1 MGKWKVVIDVNF
13 VRQVEKKRVLC
24 TMATEQAGQ
33 AAAAAEQARALLAH
47 AAAAL
52 AGLEADNQRLHQ
64 QVSTD

>member
-1 MGKWKVVIDVNF
+1 
-13 VRQVEKKRVLC
+13 
-24 TMATEQAGQ
+24 MATEQAGQ